1 MEQIPPD
8 LVWTP
13 SDAAGVNQ
21 FLNSNLG
28 RKWLGVLLNRK
39 PRSVVDKGMEQAAL
53 SGAFAAGYEIFFFE
67 IAATRVSLPSADV
80 GAKAIDMS
88 RD

>member
-8 LVWTP
+8 LVWSP

-21 FLNSNLG
+21 FLNTVIG

-39 PRSVVDKGMEQAAL
+39 PRSVIDKGMEQAAL
-53 SGAFAAGYEIFFFE
+53 SGAFVAGYEAFFLE
-67 IAATRVSLPSADV
+67 IAATRVSLPVADV
-80 GAKAIDMS
+80 GTKAIDMS